1 MAHLTIPNFNIPYTG
16 HAIAPIGLMRKEN
29 SICFLTSPKSAS
41 QFKGFFV
48 EEIDPYFRRTEELDA
63 CPVTLREAPYWVRD
77 VVVNKGFSDLINQ
90 DSAMKADI
98 TKLIIQ
104 IQNSISGVGLSTT
117 DVMNFISFP
126 YFLYTEGETVESFH
140 AHLKRMHTYLDWIQ
154 QHISA
159 FGGDD
164 GMDLSFYESYLAA
177 RSVILQAFEERAHI
191 LLLMDFDIPFLP
203 PEIKTLTFLKHIT
216 LDNNALNEFPKEIL
230 GFKDL
235 KGIYM
240 RGNRLTRVPKELTKL
255 KSLVLADF
263 KDNLINADAFVP
275 RGVIAIGDYK
285 YTLEHSIQQSEQNPP
300 AEVKVPRHSSYSKS
314 SAY

>member
-1 MAHLTIPNFNIPYTG
+1 MAHLMIPNFNIPYTG
-16 HAIAPIGLMRKEN
+16 HTIAPIGLMREEN
-29 SICFLTSPKSAS
+29 PICFETPPASAS
-41 QFKGFFV
+41 QFDGFFV
-48 EEIDPYFRRTEELDA
+48 EEITPYLRRTEELDA
-63 CPVTLREAPYWVRD
+63 CPVTLREAPYWVKD
-77 VVVNKGFSDLINQ
+77 VVVNKGISELINQ
-90 DSAMKADI
+90 DSAIKADI
-98 TKLIIQ
+98 TKLIVQ
-104 IQNSISGVGLSTT
+104 IQQSISGVHLSTS
-117 DVMNFISFP
+117 DVMNFVSFP

-140 AHLKRMHTYLDWIQ
+140 AHLKRMHTYLDQI
-154 QHISA
+154 HTIISA

-177 RSVILQAFEERAHI
+177 RSAILQAFEERPHI

-216 LDNNALNEFPKEIL
+216 LDNNALDEFPKEIL

-240 RGNRLTRVPKELTKL
+240 RGNHLTRVPKELTKL

-263 KDNLINADAFVP
+263 KDNLIDAGAFVP

-285 YTLEHSIQQSEQNPP
+285 YTLEHSTQQSEQNPP
-300 AEVKVPRHSSYSKS
+300 AEVKVSRHHYSKS